1 MAITVNSKGVA
12 HARSL
17 ISAGKINEGAWS
29 FSGADG
35 NALLGDDDWAEYGK
49 WFLAVD
55 SDADAE
61 TKDHY
66 KYPFGKGGEIYRR
79 GVIAAKSRAA
89 QQNLT
94 AVSDA
99 ADSLLEAIDKK
110 LGKEEDSFQDIE
122 RRFRP
127 FAGSMR
133 AAGGDDGAMIIEGYP
148 IVYEQYA
155 PLWGFRE
162 IIRKGAATEALK
174 RSDELV
180 LWDHETSQP
189 MARRSAGTLE
199 AKEDDNGVFIRA
211 DVSKT
216 VWGRDGYEAIAAE
229 VINRMSFA
237 FDTKKDN
244 WFWEEIAGVKIETR
258 EILSFET
265 LYDYSPVSY
274 PAYKE
279 TVVMARCKDLALRHR
294 PEPGAPGDGSRA
306 LRMKMLQLQGISND
320 LDPYS
325 YLNERRT

>member
-1 MAITVNSKGVA
+1 MAITVNKKGVA
-12 HARSL
+12 HARAL
-17 ISAGKINEGAWS
+17 IAAGKINEGAWS

-55 SDADAE
+55 SDADEE

-66 KYPFGKGGEIYRR
+66 KYPFGKAGEIYRR

-94 AVSDA
+94 AVAEA

-110 LGKEEDSFQDIE
+110 LGKEEDSALQAE
-122 RRFRP
+122 RRFVP
-127 FAGSMR
+127 FASEMR
-133 AAGGDDGAMIIEGYP
+133 TVDDDGAMIIEGYP
-148 IVYEQYA
+148 IIYNVYA
-155 PLWGFRE
+155 LIWGFRE
-162 IIRKGAATEALK
+162 IIRPGAATEVLK

-180 LWDHETSQP
+180 LWDHESSQP
-189 MARRSAGTLE
+189 MARRSTGTLE
-199 AKEDDNGVFIRA
+199 VKEEEKGVFVRA

-216 VWGRDGYEAIAAE
+216 IWGRNGFEAIQNE
-229 VINRMSFA
+229 IINRMSFA
-237 FDTKKDN
+237 FDVQEDRWLWEGEGDN
-244 WFWEEIAGVKIETR
+244 RIETR
-258 EILSFET
+258 EILSFAN

-279 TVVMARCKDLALRHR
+279 TVVMARCRDLALRHH

-306 LRMKMLQLQGISND
+306 LLEVVQMSKDALSQ
-320 LDPYS
+320 DPWP
-325 YLNERRT
+325 YLKE

>member
-1 MAITVNSKGVA
+1 MAITVNSKGLA

-17 ISAGKINEGAWS
+17 IAAGKINEGSWS

-35 NALLGDDDWAEYGK
+35 NSLLGDDNWGEYGK

-89 QQNLT
+89 QQSLT
-94 AVSDA
+94 AVADA

-110 LGKEEDSFQDIE
+110 LGKEEDSLQDAE

-127 FAGSMR
+127 FAGEMR
-133 AAGGDDGAMIIEGYP
+133 AIEEEGAMIIEGYP
-148 IVYEQYA
+148 IIYEQYA

-162 IIRKGAATEALK
+162 IIRAGAATEALK

-180 LWDHETSQP
+180 LWDHESSQP

-199 AKEDDNGVFIRA
+199 VKEDEKGVFIRA

-237 FDTKKDN
+237 FDTEKDN
-244 WFWEEIAGVKIETR
+244 WFFEEIEGVKIETR
-258 EILSFET
+258 EILSFGT

-279 TVVMARCKDLALRHR
+279 TVVMARCKDLALRYR
-294 PEPGAPGDGSRA
+294 PEPGAPGDGDRA
-306 LRMKMLQLQGISND
+306 LLEVLRLDRESLE
-320 LDPYS
+320 LDPYPNFDEGRS
-325 YLNERRT
+325 